1 MRSQLGRAVQQFVP
15 MNAIRAE
22 LRRCSLLERCA
33 TLGAAT
39 GGVIGAIV
47 GLIIGLDANP
57 ATAWFA
63 VFELGI
69 PAGIAGGLVGCI
81 AALILAAA
89 RRIKRSTIPSA

>member
-1 MRSQLGRAVQQFVP
+1 

-22 LRRCSLLERCA
+22 LGRWSRLERYA

-47 GLIIGLDANP
+47 GLIVGLYANP

-69 PAGIAGGLVGCI
+69 PSGIAGGLVGCI
-81 AALILAAA
+81 AALIVAAT
-89 RRIKRSTIPSA
+89 RQRQS

>member
-1 MRSQLGRAVQQFVP
+1 MRSELGRAVQQLVL
-15 MNAIRAE
+15 MNALRAE
-22 LRRCSLLERCA
+22 LRRWSVLKRGA

-47 GLIIGLDANP
+47 GLIIGLNVNP

-63 VFELGI
+63 VFEVGI

-81 AALILAAA
+81 AALIVLAA
-89 RRIKRSTIPSA
+89 RRIKRSTMPSA

>member
-1 MRSQLGRAVQQFVP
+1 
-15 MNAIRAE
+15 
-22 LRRCSLLERCA
+22 
-33 TLGAAT
+33 
-39 GGVIGAIV
+39 VIGAIV

-69 PAGIAGGLVGCI
+69 PAGIAGGLVGCV

-89 RRIKRSTIPSA
+89 RRIKRSTMPSA

>member
-1 MRSQLGRAVQQFVP
+1 MRSQVGSTVQQFVP

-22 LRRCSLLERCA
+22 LRRWSLLERCA

-39 GGVIGAIV
+39 GGVIGAIG

-63 VFELGI
+63 VLELGI

-81 AALILAAA
+81 AALIAAA
-89 RRIKRSTIPSA
+89 VHRIKRSTMPSA